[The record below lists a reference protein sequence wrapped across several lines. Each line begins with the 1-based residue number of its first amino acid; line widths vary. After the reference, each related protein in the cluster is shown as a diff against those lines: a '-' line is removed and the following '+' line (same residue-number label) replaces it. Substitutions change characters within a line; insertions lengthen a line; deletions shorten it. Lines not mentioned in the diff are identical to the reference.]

1 MLNVKIIK
9 SIQGTASINEDIV
22 GYRENYCWVIDGAT
36 DLFDCK
42 GTIGVSVAEYVALLS
57 NELEK
62 NCDNQ
67 LTLQENMS
75 NAIKTAT
82 LKVLDIG
89 KVAKWDY
96 AKLPTFSF
104 VFGRVIGDTLE
115 YILIGDCYLICGNE
129 IITDTRITEF
139 SKENRKKIQRILE
152 NVSEGELPTKRLEIF
167 RKTRLKANT
176 SVGYPIGSL
185 HFESVDNVLSG
196 VLKSVTDFLMM
207 SDGYYKYYDKD
218 VIVEDT
224 LRKIEMDS
232 QQNLIYG
239 KRDDATVLAGVLSDV
254 Y

>member
-9 SIQGTASINEDIV
+9 SIQGTASTNEDIV

-42 GTIGVSVAEYVALLS
+42 
-57 NELEK
+57 
-62 NCDNQ
+62 
-67 LTLQENMS
+67 
-75 NAIKTAT
+75 
-82 LKVLDIG
+82 
-89 KVAKWDY
+89 
-96 AKLPTFSF
+96 
-104 VFGRVIGDTLE
+104 
-115 YILIGDCYLICGNE
+115 DCYLICGNE

-139 SKENRKKIQRILE
+139 STENRKKIQKILE
-152 NVSEGELPTKRLEIF
+152 NVSEDELPIKRLEIF

-185 HFESVDNVLSG
+185 HFESVENILSG
-196 VLKSVTDFLMM
+196 VLVGVTDFLMM

-218 VIVEDT
+218 VTVKDT
-224 LRKIEMDS
+224 IRKIEMDS
-232 QQNLIYG
+232 QQSLIYG